1 MELALIVLRQ
11 TLTMGVYM
19 LIGFGLYKAG
29 LITKAGSKSIANLL
43 VYIVIPALILNSFLV
58 EFSPERLRDL
68 GVSALV
74 AAGALLIS
82 GAAAWVVYPKSPID
96 NFGATF
102 SNCGFIGIPL
112 VRAALGDEAVF
123 LTVAFIA
130 IHNNLQFTYGMAL
143 LKGEKVKLKAAAFLK
158 NPILIATAAGLII
171 FCTGLGTKLPSVIS
185 GAVGGISA
193 ANSPLAMMIL
203 GVYLAQTEVGRL
215 FTSLRLYKNS
225 AVRLLLVPVLTFLFL
240 WAVPCS
246 SVLRYAIFITAAA
259 PVGASVAMYSEITG
273 GDYPYA
279 CQTVTLSS
287 VLSIITLPALTAL
300 AGLIPTF

>member
-1 MELALIVLRQ
+1 MPGNA
-11 TLTMGVYM
+11 M
-19 LIGFGLYKAG
+19 
-29 LITKAGSKSIANLL
+29 ANRREM
-43 VYIVIPALILNSFLV
+43 V
-58 EFSPERLRDL
+58 
-68 GVSALV
+68 
-74 AAGALLIS
+74 
-82 GAAAWVVYPKSPID
+82 W
-96 NFGATF
+96 
-102 SNCGFIGIPL
+102 
-112 VRAALGDEAVF
+112 AV
-123 LTVAFIA
+123 
-130 IHNNLQFTYGMAL
+130 
-143 LKGEKVKLKAAAFLK
+143 
-158 NPILIATAAGLII
+158 
-171 FCTGLGTKLPSVIS
+171 GTKLPSVIS

-287 VLSIITLPALTAL
+287 VLIIITLPALTAL